1 MHWRAA
7 DSEQQSTRR
16 RRRRWFRVRVETEA
30 GAYEGRLRLD
40 GPRGTLRETIDD
52 DRTYLALWDATD
64 EATGSRDEYVAIHK
78 GAIRC
83 VVLLG
88 EAGGAGASREA

>member
-1 MHWRAA
+1 MHWQGAETKQ
-7 DSEQQSTRR
+7 SSTRR
-16 RRRRWFRVRVETEA
+16 RRRRWFRVRVETEE
-30 GAYEGRLRLD
+30 GAYTGRLRFD
-40 GPRGTLRETIDD
+40 GPRGTLRETIDE
-52 DRTYLALWDATD
+52 DRAYLALWDATE

-88 EAGGAGASREA
+88 EDDARAERAER

>member
-1 MHWRAA
+1 MHRPRRE
-7 DSEQQSTRR
+7 SEQRGAQSG
-16 RRRRWFRVRVETEA
+16 RRRWFRVRVETES

-40 GPRGTLRETIDD
+40 GPRGTLRETVED
-52 DRTYLALWDATD
+52 DRAYLSLWDATD
-64 EATGSRDEYVAIHK
+64 VATGACDEHVAIHK

-88 EAGGAGASREA
+88 EAGASTRPEV